1 MKRIKSPA
9 EPAGNRK
16 DSPGIY
22 DGQHDGIIGRYPRTK
37 SSGPPEKHFD
47 KVKGM

>member
-9 EPAGNRK
+9 EPVGSRK

-22 DGQHDGIIGRYPRTK
+22 DGKHMPRYARTK